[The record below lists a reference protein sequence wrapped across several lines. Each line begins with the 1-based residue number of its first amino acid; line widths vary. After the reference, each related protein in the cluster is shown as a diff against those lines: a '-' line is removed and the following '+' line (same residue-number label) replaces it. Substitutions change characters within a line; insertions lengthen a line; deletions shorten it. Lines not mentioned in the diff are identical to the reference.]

1 MAARRNRGEAA
12 LYNRPKRRDDNVAK
26 PSQIDAL
33 ADEVLSLNDSGRI
46 VAPFSERYPGLD
58 ALTGY
63 RAAARLHAAR
73 HARGWKLLG
82 RKIGFTNRTLWPRYG
97 VYEPMWGALYDRTVI
112 FAPDDRATVS
122 LAGLAQPRIEPEIC
136 FGLKAAPPVTNDPNA
151 LLGAIEWVA
160 HSVEIVQCHHPD
172 WKLKMADC
180 TADNGLHGRLVV
192 GTPVPVRDL
201 PDLAARLPALKV
213 ELRRGAAAVDRGTG
227 ANVLGSPLEALA
239 FLVEVLSRQ
248 VDAPPLAAGE
258 IVSTGTLTDAHPVA
272 PGETWSTAFQGLPL
286 NGLEV
291 SFR

>member
-1 MAARRNRGEAA
+1 MANS
-12 LYNRPKRRDDNVAK
+12 P
-26 PSQIDAL
+26 QIDAL

-58 ALTGY
+58 APAGY
-63 RAAARLHAAR
+63 RAAARLHAER
-73 HARGWKLLG
+73 LARGWRLLG
-82 RKIGFTNRTLWPRYG
+82 RKIGFTNRTIWPRYG

-112 FAPDDRATVS
+112 FARADRATVA

-136 FGLKAAPPVTNDPNA
+136 FGLKAAPPITHSADA
-151 LLGAIEWVA
+151 LLGAIEWIA

-172 WKLKMADC
+172 WKLKIADC

-192 GTPVPVRDL
+192 GTPVPVRDV
-201 PDLAARLPALKV
+201 PDLATRLPRLKV
-213 ELRRGAAAVDRGTG
+213 ELRKGGAAVDRGVG

-239 FLVEVLSRQ
+239 FLVEILSRQ
-248 VDAPPLAAGE
+248 SGAPPLATGE

-272 PGETWSTAFQGLPL
+272 PGETWSTAFEGLPL